1 MTMSAQEYK
10 TTLGK
15 SKVITG
21 TADAKRVVSSRIK
34 SAAERYYQQIGR
46 SADLANYNWE
56 FNLFRATNLMHGVCR
71 AEKLQFIQEFY
82 RLQK

>member
-21 TADAKRVVSSRIK
+21 TADAKRVV
-34 SAAERYYQQIGR
+34 
-46 SADLANYNWE
+46 
-56 FNLFRATNLMHGVCR
+56 M
-71 AEKLQFIQEFY
+71 
-82 RLQK
+82 